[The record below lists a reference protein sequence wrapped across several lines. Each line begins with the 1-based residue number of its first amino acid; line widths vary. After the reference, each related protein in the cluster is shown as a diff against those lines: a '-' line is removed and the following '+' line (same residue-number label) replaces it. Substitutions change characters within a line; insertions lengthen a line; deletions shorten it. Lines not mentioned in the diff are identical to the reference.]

1 MSTKRKRVNLSAGQ
15 KREICEMKERDPR
28 IQNVEL
34 AQKYNVGKSTIT
46 DILKESKR
54 WLTITESQENVKK
67 FRGPKWLQLEDV
79 LGLWVDNALNTK
91 QDIDGNILKMKA
103 SYFAEQ
109 FSIEDFH
116 HSEGWLGGFKKWHG
130 LRQFKKQGE
139 AESVPSAESIERD
152 RLALQQFLTT
162 YNPEDIWNGNE
173 TGLFWKME
181 PSRVLA
187 RNSLSGHKK
196 EKSQV
201 TIFCATNA
209 TGIIHS
215 FKCHYKRFFLQNR
228 INAYDDVQDGIV
240 EELADYTIY
249 DALQN
254 AAEAWSM
261 VTSQTI
267 SNCWKKTGILPQS
280 DEFEELSD
288 DNDSVLSDSFDIKI
302 NELEVL
308 ISQFPKSDLNAYEY
322 FHIEDEIPEGG
333 LTDHEIVDTIRNAN
347 REEENVVDEIELTHI
362 MEKISPTEVEKAI
375 DKTIRFL
382 YEQGPEFGE
391 VNEELKILRRLH
403 KKVKVLI
410 VKNLKQVDLHYF
422 RYDNVI

>member
-15 KREICEMKERDPR
+15 KREICEMKERDLR

-34 AQKYNVGKSTIT
+34 AQKYN
-46 DILKESKR
+46 
-54 WLTITESQENVKK
+54 W
-67 FRGPKWLQLEDV
+67 PQLEDA

-116 HSEGWLGGFKKWHG
+116 HSEGWLGGFKKRHG

-139 AESVPSAESIERD
+139 AESAPSAESIERD
-152 RLALQQFLTT
+152 HLALQQFLTP
-162 YNPEDIWNGNE
+162 YNPEDIWNGDE

-196 EKSQV
+196 EKSRV
-201 TIFCATNA
+201 IIFCATNA
-209 TGIIHS
+209 TDETQEKLDSIDVKFLPPNTTTKLQPCDAGIIHS
-215 FKCHYKRFFLQNR
+215 FKCHYKRLFLQNR

-254 AAEAWSM
+254 AAKAWSM

-280 DEFEELSD
+280 DEFEEFSD
-288 DNDSVLSDSFDIKI
+288 DNDSVLSDSFDIEI
-302 NELEVL
+302 NELEML
-308 ISQFPKSDLNAYEY
+308 ISQLPKSDLNAYEY
-322 FHIEDEIPEGG
+322 LHIEDEIPEGG

>member
-1 MSTKRKRVNLSAGQ
+1 
-15 KREICEMKERDPR
+15 
-28 IQNVEL
+28 
-34 AQKYNVGKSTIT
+34 
-46 DILKESKR
+46 
-54 WLTITESQENVKK
+54 
-67 FRGPKWLQLEDV
+67 
-79 LGLWVDNALNTK
+79 
-91 QDIDGNILKMKA
+91 
-103 SYFAEQ
+103 
-109 FSIEDFH
+109 
-116 HSEGWLGGFKKWHG
+116 
-130 LRQFKKQGE
+130 
-139 AESVPSAESIERD
+139 
-152 RLALQQFLTT
+152 
-162 YNPEDIWNGNE
+162 
-173 TGLFWKME
+173 ME
-181 PSRVLA
+181 PSRVLV

-196 EKSQV
+196 EKSRV

-209 TGIIHS
+209 TGSEKMTLTFIHKYKTPRVMKNINHKNLPVHYFWNKKAWMQVSIFNDILFKLNEIMRRKNRKIVFLVDNAPVHIILDETQEKLDSIDVKFLPPNTTTKLQPCDAGIIHS
-215 FKCHYKRFFLQNR
+215 FKCHYKRLFLQNQ

-288 DNDSVLSDSFDIKI
+288 DNDSVLSDSFDIEI

-308 ISQFPKSDLNAYEY
+308 ISQFPKSDLNTYEY
-322 FHIEDEIPEGG
+322 LHIEDEIPEGG

-362 MEKISPTEVEKAI
+362 IEKISPTEVEKTI

-382 YEQGPEFGE
+382 YEQGPEFGK
-391 VNEELKILRRLH
+391 VNKELKILRRLH